1 MRTHRGAPP
10 HVHLLTPEQNPPG
23 VENCGG
29 HTELDTPVSR
39 CTVWETQYG
48 VRVFPRQSLS
58 ETQGSRQLTLME
70 SPHSA
75 GAPGRRKQDPHA
87 LGHVSAHVGA
97 DGGGGGDEAAVG
109 TQLPP

>member
-1 MRTHRGAPP
+1 LKSP
-10 HVHLLTPEQNPPG
+10 
-23 VENCGG
+23 
-29 HTELDTPVSR
+29 
-39 CTVWETQYG
+39 
-48 VRVFPRQSLS
+48 
-58 ETQGSRQLTLME
+58 E

-75 GAPGRRKQDPHA
+75 GAPGRRKQNPHA